1 MIIDNLFLLIKR
13 LLLFNHVNND
23 ISMKTTSL
31 MFQISMIIK
40 FSNKIFIRNFDFQ
53 LLNNLPRI
61 IKNILDY

>member
-31 MFQISMIIK
+31 MSQISMIIK

>member
-1 MIIDNLFLLIKR
+1 
-13 LLLFNHVNND
+13 
-23 ISMKTTSL
+23 MKTTSL
-31 MFQISMIIK
+31 MSQISMIIK

>member
-53 LLNNLPRI
+53 LLNNLARI